1 MIIGISPVRLSFS
14 GGGTDMPEFY
24 DKYGGNVITTSINR
38 YTYSIFHP
46 RYDSKFQTFS
56 PDFERHIRPT
66 KLSKITIK
74 NNPEIAL
81 AAIKYLKY
89 QKGTNVIV
97 FSDVPGGSG
106 LGASS
111 SLAVNLVYSISKLQG
126 KKISNTKIAETAFH
140 IGRNIL
146 KIPIGKQ
153 DEYIA
158 SFGGFNNIKF
168 KKNNVSVNKIK
179 INKSTLNELQENLM
193 LFYIGDTRYSG
204 TVLSKQLDKIKL
216 KDKAIIKS
224 LNQIKVLTEDMHYAL
239 KKNDLMKF
247 AEILHENWVRK
258 KTFVTGISTDKIDK
272 IYEIARKSGAI
283 GGKLTGAGGGGH
295 MLFYCER
302 KNQSKIIKS
311 FKKMNLKHIEFA
323 SSSSGPKLIKAP

>member
-24 DKYGGNVITTSINR
+24 DKYGGNVITTSINK

-46 RYDSKFQTFS
+46 RYDSKFQIFS
-56 PDFERHIRPT
+56 PDFERHIKPT
-66 KLSKITIK
+66 KFSKIIIESGS
-74 NNPEIAL
+74 EIAL
-81 AAIKYLKY
+81 AAVKYLKY

-97 FSDVPGGSG
+97 CSDVPGGSG

-126 KKISNTKIAETAFH
+126 KNISNTNIAETAFH
-140 IGRNIL
+140 IGRNLL
-146 KIPIGKQ
+146 KMPIGKQ
-153 DEYIA
+153 DEYIT
-158 SFGGFNNIKF
+158 SYGGFNNIKF

-179 INKSTLNELQENLM
+179 INKSSLNELQENLM

-204 TVLSKQLDKIKL
+204 NVLSKQLDKIKL
-216 KDKAIIKS
+216 RNKSIIKS
-224 LNQIKVLTEDMHYAL
+224 LNQIKILTQDMHYAL
-239 KKNDLMKF
+239 KKNDLTKF
-247 AEILHENWVRK
+247 GELLHENWMIK
-258 KTFVTGISTDKIDK
+258 KTFVNGISTNKIDK

-302 KNQSKIIKS
+302 KNQQKIIKS
-311 FKKMNLKHIEFA
+311 FKKMKLNHIEF
-323 SSSSGPKLIKAP
+323 SFVTSGPKIIKTP